1 MFEILR
7 KLLNNIIS
15 LIDKIKCQLSCC
27 NSSVS
32 IRIVEAPAKI
42 EEKTV

>member
-15 LIDKIKCQLSCC
+15 LIDKIKCSLSCC
-27 NSSVS
+27 KNNVSV
-32 IRIVEAPAKI
+32 RIVERVDKL